1 MAGYRRRQLVSA
13 HNGTNARR
21 FDHHR
26 AVVAEHCAVK
36 DVVGRNRE
44 LHFALTPNSYLSV
57 QGALSR
63 TDGNRTSQPAL

>member
-1 MAGYRRRQLVSA
+1 
-13 HNGTNARR
+13 
-21 FDHHR
+21 
-26 AVVAEHCAVK
+26 VVAEHCAVK